1 MPVASQEKSTSKRSL
16 TFACVARIWGKRKEK
31 CETLTHRLRAR
42 RMYMEEFMQ
51 RPVDRHTYYVA
62 WKSMA
67 PRKTSVAAAKPII
80 DRPLTRTIMEM
91 YCPLN
96 GQKLLRIGTNQKVEH
111 VFWCKRTDTAYSV
124 PREQSIGLDVM
135 PNSLEQRKP
144 SESRP
149 DRCRS
154 RQERVNFNPLMTT
167 SSVVSVA
174 RVCVTL
180 RSAGRGPAR
189 GEIAQV
195 ISRR

>member
-1 MPVASQEKSTSKRSL
+1 LPVASQEKSTAKRSL

-96 GQKLLRIGTNQKVEH
+96 GQKLLQSEPT
-111 VFWCKRTDTAYSV
+111 KRWS
-124 PREQSIGLDVM
+124 
-135 PNSLEQRKP
+135 
-144 SESRP
+144 
-149 DRCRS
+149 
-154 RQERVNFNPLMTT
+154 T
-167 SSVVSVA
+167 SSGASGQT
-174 RVCVTL
+174 RLIRPQRTKHRL
-180 RSAGRGPAR
+180 GRNAEQPRTEKAIR
-189 GEIAQV
+189 ITP
-195 ISRR
+195 

>member
-1 MPVASQEKSTSKRSL
+1 VKLLLIGFTRGV
-16 TFACVARIWGKRKEK
+16 CI
-31 CETLTHRLRAR
+31 
-42 RMYMEEFMQ
+42 MYMEEFMQ

-154 RQERVNFNPLMTT
+154 RQVNFNSLMTT

-174 RVCVTL
+174 RVCHAPE
-180 RSAGRGPAR
+180 RGQRPGKRRDRAGDQPPLKNTQALGNLWTNERACVLL
-189 GEIAQV
+189 I
-195 ISRR
+195 